1 MTDFQILGQDA
12 VLRPMLAAARQGSL
26 SGCYLFEGPDGV
38 GKHEAA
44 IMVALAAAC
53 EAESASDRPCMGCQ
67 TCKTMRSGTHPDL
80 VEVGL
85 DPSKRTPTIS
95 VSQAREVIR
104 VARLHRYH
112 ARHRVFVVDPF
123 DRMVPQAANALLKTL
138 EEPTP
143 GTTFILVTARV
154 SSLLPTIISRSQRV
168 RFRMVNANLL
178 REWLADQGFEN
189 PGRLAALSGG
199 RPSKAAEL
207 SNGGLEEFDVAT
219 AELLQ
224 VISEGPTALFKFT
237 EGLSKRGQGRAGWQP
252 VVERYLM
259 VLETLLRDAAVISM
273 GYSEDVIHERGVVDS
288 WAEALWPTG
297 FERIQSELLTTRT
310 RIEANV
316 NARLVMEPL
325 IACVAT
331 ELGSARQRR

>member
-1 MTDFQILGQDA
+1 MSDFEILGQEA
-12 VLRPMLAAARQGSL
+12 VLKPMLAAARQGSL

-44 IMVALAAAC
+44 VMVALAAAC
-53 EAESASDRPCMGCQ
+53 EDDSLSSRPCMECQ
-67 TCKTMRSGTHPDL
+67 TCRTMRSGTHPDL

-95 VSQAREVIR
+95 VAQAREVIR

-112 ARHRVFVVDPF
+112 ARHRVFVIDPC

-143 GTTFILVTARV
+143 GTTFILVTAKV

-168 RFRMVNANLL
+168 RFRMVKANLL
-178 REWLADQGFEN
+178 REWLAGQGYEN
-189 PGRLAALSGG
+189 PERLAALSGG
-199 RPSKAAEL
+199 RPARAAEL
-207 SNGGLEEFDVAT
+207 SQGGLDEFDVAT
-219 AELLQ
+219 AELLD
-224 VISEGPTALFKFT
+224 VISAGPTALFKFT
-237 EGLSKRGQGRAGWQP
+237 EGLSKTGQGRAGWQP

-259 VLETLLRDAAVISM
+259 VLETLLRDAAVVSM
-273 GYSEDVIHERGVVDS
+273 GYSEDVVHERSVVES

-297 FERIQSELLTTRT
+297 FERIQTELQTTRN

-325 IACVAT
+325 MACVAT
-331 ELGSARQRR
+331 ELGAARQRR